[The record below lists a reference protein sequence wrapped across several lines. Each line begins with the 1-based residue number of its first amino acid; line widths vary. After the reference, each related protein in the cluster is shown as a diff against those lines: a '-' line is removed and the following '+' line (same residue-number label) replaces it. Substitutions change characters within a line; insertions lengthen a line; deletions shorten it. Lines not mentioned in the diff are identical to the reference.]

1 MQKTFDY
8 YRSTNGR
15 LAASLDQEDNYE
27 KYLKRVEDIVKKKPQ
42 IDFSTTQYMSFLNKC
57 R

>member
-27 KYLKRVEDIVKKKPQ
+27 KYLKRVENIVSKKPQ
-42 IDFSTTQYMSFLNKC
+42 IDFSTTQYMNFLNKC

>member
-27 KYLKRVEDIVKKKPQ
+27 KYLKRVENIVSKKPQ